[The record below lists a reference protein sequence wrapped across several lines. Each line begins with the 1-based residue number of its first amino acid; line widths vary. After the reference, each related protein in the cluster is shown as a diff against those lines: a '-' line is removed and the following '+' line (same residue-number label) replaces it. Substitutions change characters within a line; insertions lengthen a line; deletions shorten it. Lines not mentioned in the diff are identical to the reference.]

1 MKNSDKIIIHGLFS
15 PHLALLLYSLNPR
28 LLKNIYW
35 YIWGGDLYYH
45 IFRNKSFKSYIYEF
59 IRRRVIKN
67 IGNIITPVKGDY
79 ELAKEW
85 YKTEAKYHEA
95 FYINPL
101 INGCYDN
108 IFYNINNRR
117 KKTNKNQITI
127 QIGNSADP
135 RNNHLE
141 ILDNLSR
148 FKNNNIEIIVPLSYG
163 NQEYAKEIIKRGK
176 YIYNDKFKPL
186 TDFLPREEY
195 YAILSSVDVGLFNHD
210 RQQALGNIFSLLYF
224 GKKVYIKN
232 DITTWDF
239 LTSKG
244 ITVYNIYDL
253 DKLNLEELIYIEDSL
268 KEKNRENLQKEF
280 SIEKGI
286 ELWGKI
292 FCS

>member
-1 MKNSDKIIIHGLFS
+1 
-15 PHLALLLYSLNPR
+15 
-28 LLKNIYW
+28 
-35 YIWGGDLYYH
+35 
-45 IFRNKSFKSYIYEF
+45 
-59 IRRRVIKN
+59 
-67 IGNIITPVKGDY
+67 
-79 ELAKEW
+79 
-85 YKTEAKYHEA
+85 
-95 FYINPL
+95 
-101 INGCYDN
+101 
-108 IFYNINNRR
+108 
-117 KKTNKNQITI
+117 
-127 QIGNSADP
+127 
-135 RNNHLE
+135 
-141 ILDNLSR
+141 
-148 FKNNNIEIIVPLSYG
+148 
-163 NQEYAKEIIKRGK
+163 
-176 YIYNDKFKPL
+176 
-186 TDFLPREEY
+186 
-195 YAILSSVDVGLFNHD
+195 LSSVDVGLFNHD